1 MSSKPSKP
9 SKSSNEPEI
18 RRAIAQFS
26 RPFRKNRWGRPAMG
40 VVYFLAAWPVR
51 WLLILLMR
59 REYQGAE
66 NLPKRGGFIAVSN
79 HVTELDSVT
88 FGHFL
93 LANHVSVRI
102 MVKETMMHWPVVGFC
117 AKHSRM
123 IPVFRESAQAKDSLI
138 AARAALQVG
147 EVVGMFPE
155 GTLTRD
161 PGLWPMK
168 PRTGAARLALET
180 RVPVIP
186 VAQWGAHRTLEPYG
200 KWRFPPRGRVR
211 VIAGP
216 PVDLADLYGRFDDHE
231 AITEAAGRI
240 SQALTGLIAQ
250 MRPGET
256 PPEKLWDMKRDG
268 DRYHR
273 DRHRKGA
280 GCGNPNGGKE
290 EQRPDAGQAPHEPAK
305 PPAEE

>member
-1 MSSKPSKP
+1 MA
-9 SKSSNEPEI
+9 SNESEI
-18 RRAIAQFS
+18 QRAITQFS
-26 RPFRKNRWGRPAMG
+26 RPFRKNPWGRPAMG

-51 WLLILLMR
+51 WLLMLLMR
-59 REYQGAE
+59 REYHGAE
-66 NLPKRGGFIAVSN
+66 NLPKGGGFIAVSN

-93 LANHVSVRI
+93 LSNHVSVRI

-117 AKHSRM
+117 ARHSRM
-123 IPVFRESAQAKDSLI
+123 IPVFRDTTQAADSLI
-138 AARAALQVG
+138 AARAALKVG
-147 EVVGMFPE
+147 ECVGMFPE

-200 KWRFPPRGRVR
+200 KWRFPPRGRVQ
-211 VIAGP
+211 VIAGS
-216 PVDLADLYGRFDDHE
+216 PVDLRDLYGKHNDHE
-231 AITEAAGRI
+231 AITEAANRI
-240 SQALTGLIAQ
+240 SSALTGLVAQ

-273 DRHRKGA
+273 EKRRQGA
-280 GCGNPNGGKE
+280 GSGNSGDGKDGL
-290 EQRPDAGQAPHEPAK
+290 RPDVGSAPHESAK
-305 PPAEE
+305 PPADE

>member
-1 MSSKPSKP
+1 MAASES
-9 SKSSNEPEI
+9 EI
-18 RRAIAQFS
+18 KRAITQFS
-26 RPFRKNRWGRPAMG
+26 KPFRKNRYGRPAQG

-51 WLLILLMR
+51 WLLMLLMR
-59 REYQGAE
+59 RHYRGAE
-66 NLPKRGGFIAVSN
+66 NLPREGGFIAVSN

-93 LANHVSVRI
+93 LANGVSPRM
-102 MVKETMMHWPVVGFC
+102 MVKEPMMHWPVVGFC

-138 AARAALQVG
+138 AAKAALQVG
-147 EVVGMFPE
+147 EIVGMFPE

-161 PGLWPMK
+161 PELWPMK
-168 PRTGAARLALET
+168 PRTGAARLALEM

-200 KWRFPPRGRVR
+200 KWRFPPRGRVELL
-211 VIAGP
+211 AGP
-216 PVDLADLYGRFDDHE
+216 PVDLADLYGKQDDHE

-240 SQALTGLIAQ
+240 HRALTGLLQ
-250 MRPGET
+250 ELRPGET
-256 PPEKLWDMKRDG
+256 PPAKPWDMRVDG

-273 DRHRKGA
+273 ERRKQH
-280 GCGNPNGGKE
+280 P
-290 EQRPDAGQAPHEPAK
+290 
-305 PPAEE
+305 